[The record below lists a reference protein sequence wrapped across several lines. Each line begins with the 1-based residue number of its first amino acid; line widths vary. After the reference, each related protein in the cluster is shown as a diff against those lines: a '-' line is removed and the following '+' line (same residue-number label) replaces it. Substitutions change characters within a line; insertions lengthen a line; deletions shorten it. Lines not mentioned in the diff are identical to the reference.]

1 MQNKTYEL
9 NRLTGWF
16 VGELDTARNNLLGSL
31 DDMEAIDPD
40 ALKAALLENIQD
52 LTESVDL
59 IYNELTNLGKK
70 S

>member
-16 VGELDTARNNLLGSL
+16 LGELDTARNNLLGSL
-31 DDMEAIDPD
+31 DNIDTLDPD
-40 ALKAALLENIQD
+40 KLKAALLENIQD
-52 LTESVDL
+52 LTESVNL
-59 IYNELTNLGKK
+59 IYNELISIGKK